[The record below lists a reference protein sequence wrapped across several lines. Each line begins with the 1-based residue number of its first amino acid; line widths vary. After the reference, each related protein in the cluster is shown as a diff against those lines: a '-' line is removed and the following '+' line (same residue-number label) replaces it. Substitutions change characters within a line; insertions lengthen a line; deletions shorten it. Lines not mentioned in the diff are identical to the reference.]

1 MIDKKRAGVL
11 ARQFTKE
18 VFADISEV
26 VETEEYWLIKFGI
39 GDEPF
44 DVPYIIVN
52 KTTGKCEVEK
62 KQ

>member
-39 GDEPF
+39 GDEPS